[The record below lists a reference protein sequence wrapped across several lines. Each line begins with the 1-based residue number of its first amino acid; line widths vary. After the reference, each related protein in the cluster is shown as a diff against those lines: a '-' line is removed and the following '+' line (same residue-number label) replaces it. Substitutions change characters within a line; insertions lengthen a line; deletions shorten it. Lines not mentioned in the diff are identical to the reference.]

1 MADIE
6 LIKSKLDI
14 VEVISSYIELKRAGA
29 NFKANCPFHNEKTAS
44 FMVNPTL
51 QMFKCFGC
59 QKAGDAITFIQ
70 EMERVEFIEAL
81 KIAAEKAGVVLEE
94 GSFKRNTK
102 EEKEKEK
109 IIEAN
114 TLTAKYYNYILK
126 THNLGKP
133 GREYATR
140 RQLNSE
146 VIETFM
152 FGFAPSKR
160 DNLKKFLISKGF
172 DPKDLIKWGLLVE
185 RNGYVVDKFWE
196 RLMQPIFNL
205 KGEVIGFSGRYI
217 GTKDGPP
224 KYLNSPETLVYKK
237 NEILYGLY
245 QSKESIRTEKFIIIV
260 EGNIDVVSSHRVGVK
275 NIVAPLGT
283 AFTPQ
288 QAKLIKR
295 HSDEL
300 YFCFDT
306 DSAGIAALIK
316 GLALAEE
323 AGLKHKVIDVHP
335 FKDSDELI
343 CKNPQEWIERIKN
356 AKSIVEY
363 LISLFSQDV
372 DLGSADGKS
381 KFESKIIP
389 VLKALK
395 DEVLLN
401 HYSKE
406 VSMLLEIPETS
417 VLEMVKSEI
426 KVVLKKQQEDELPKK
441 TSTTLDRNL
450 EMYLLS
456 LLVQSNTLLNVGLE
470 KDFFLDESCRSL
482 FEKFSTLKDLKEIGS
497 LKDKLDEESMNVL
510 TTIMLFDITKVKD
523 LDAEI
528 EYIFNRV
535 YAKYL
540 KHEILSMRKILIRE
554 PENEEYLV
562 KLNEMSKEL
571 KDVVRDESSGEK

>member
-70 EMERVEFIEAL
+70 EMERVEFFEAL
-81 KIAAEKAGVVLEE
+81 KIAAEKAGVQLEE
-94 GSFKRNTK
+94 GDFKRNVK
-102 EEKEKEK
+102 EDAEKEK

-133 GREYATR
+133 GREYATK

-146 VIETFM
+146 MIETFM
-152 FGFAPSKR
+152 FGYAPSKR

-185 RNGYVVDKFWE
+185 RNGYIVDKFWE

-245 QSKESIRTEKFIIIV
+245 QSKDSVRTEKFVIIV
-260 EGNIDVVSSHRVGVK
+260 EGNIDVVSSHRVNVK

-283 AFTPQ
+283 AFTSQ

-295 HSDEL
+295 HADEL

-323 AGLKHKVIDVHP
+323 AELKHKVIDVHP

-343 CKNPQEWIERIKN
+343 CKNPQEWTERIKN
-356 AKSIVEY
+356 AKNIVEY
-363 LISLFSQDV
+363 LISLFSQDL

-401 HYSKE
+401 HYAKE

-540 KHEILSMRKILIRE
+540 KHEILNMRKVLIRE

-571 KDVVRDESSGEK
+571 KDVVRDEEGSHK